1 MAALGSDANG
11 DCMRYR
17 LAQHRLQAGAVS
29 PVLSAAFVFVVAAIA
44 TIVSAPRP
52 AQAIPAFARQTGQP
66 CATCHTDFPQLTPY
80 GRRFKLGGF
89 TAAGGRTSEV
99 YQKAFGSDGFVPGVS
114 FMAVVGATRQDTLSP
129 NIQQQA
135 TFSEF
140 YGGTIAEN
148 TGTFI
153 DNIGVLQQA
162 TYTSGAGL
170 HNFSWDNTDLR
181 YADTA
186 TIGKIDFIYGITA
199 NNNPTVQ
206 DVWNTAPAWAFPFAP
221 SIANNPAAAS
231 TLIEGTFAQR
241 VVGASAYTFI
251 NDMLYLEAGGYKGV
265 NPNVLDKLL
274 GVDPTAQPGTI
285 DRLAPYFRVAVE
297 PHWGDHW
304 VEVGAFGMR
313 TDVNPQGLSPDLF
326 NNPFQV
332 AAGVMPPLGAPGLT
346 DRFSDLGFDAQYQ
359 YMGDRYKVTVRA
371 TYIHENQLLNSSFA
385 GGASTNPTDT
395 LNSFKANA
403 SLAYGEDSRVI
414 FTGGHFNTWGSSD
427 MGLYSAV
434 SVNNN
439 PNTAGWVAEIAYIP
453 FGMSRSPL
461 WPYFNARLGL
471 LYTAYDKVNGAS
483 INYDGLGTNARDN
496 NALQA
501 YVWIAF

>member
-1 MAALGSDANG
+1 MNYPLAL
-11 DCMRYR
+11 RR
-17 LAQHRLQAGAVS
+17 RQAGATS
-29 PVLSAAFVFVVAAIA
+29 RLLMGAFVFAIAAIA
-44 TIVSAPRP
+44 TIVSAPGP

-89 TAAGGRTSEV
+89 TAGGGRTSDV

-114 FMAVVGATRQDTLSP
+114 FMAVVGATRQDSQSP

-140 YGGTIAEN
+140 YGGSIAPT

-162 TYTSGAGL
+162 TYNSGGGL

-181 YADTA
+181 YASTA
-186 TIGKIDFIYGITA
+186 MVGSVDFIYGITA

-206 DVWNTAPAWAFPFAP
+206 DVWNTMPAWSFPFAP
-221 SIANNPAAAS
+221 SIATFPGAAT

-241 VVGASAYTFI
+241 VIGVSAYTFI

-265 NPNVLDKLL
+265 NPSVLDKVL
-274 GVDPTAQPGTI
+274 GVDPTGQPGTV
-285 DRLAPYFRVAVE
+285 DRVAPYFRAAVE

-304 VEVGAFGMR
+304 VEFGVFGMQ

-326 NNPFQV
+326 ANPFQV
-332 AAGVMPPLGAPGLT
+332 LAGVTAPIGAPGLT
-346 DRFSDLGFDAQYQ
+346 DRFTDLGFDAQYQ
-359 YMGDRYKVTVRA
+359 YMGDKYKVTVRA
-371 TYIHENQLLNSSFA
+371 TYIHEKQLLNSTFA
-385 GGASTNPTDT
+385 GSTLAGNPTNPTDT

-414 FTGGHFNTWGSSD
+414 FSGGYFDTWGSAD
-427 MGLYSAV
+427 IGLYSAV

-439 PNTAGWVAEIAYIP
+439 PNTSGWVAEIAYIP

-496 NALQA
+496 NSLQA
-501 YVWIAF
+501 YVWVAF